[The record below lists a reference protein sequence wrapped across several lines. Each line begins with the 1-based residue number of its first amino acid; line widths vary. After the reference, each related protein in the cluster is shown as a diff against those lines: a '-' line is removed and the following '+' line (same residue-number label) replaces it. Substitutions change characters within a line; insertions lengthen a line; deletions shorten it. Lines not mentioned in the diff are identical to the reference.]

1 MSNQRDEDFD
11 SIYASIEDDDDAE
24 EMYVDVSS
32 TPPNEGYGGP
42 SPYVYPQAP
51 QPPSPSVRKLPPLPV
66 KSTVGAASRP
76 PWPRKAP
83 QPPPNQPSVKIPK
96 KPSSEPN
103 RNVPQPLPRVGTVK
117 KKEPAG
123 KPAVKSRQ
131 AAQFQ
136 QQDAPQIG
144 YNPPPPVITANSG
157 YDGYQHYPQEVA
169 ATTATL
175 KTRYQDS
182 GFGSG
187 RDEPHYKLE
196 YAARE
201 PPSSTGKK
209 LLYHQPPP
217 PNNPPPPPRGTSGQD
232 FTGQILNTP
241 TADESE
247 YESLRPA
254 RQRLLRGFGHQNRRS
269 HRYSDDRIP
278 LQDMASDHED
288 SDRGYQVR
296 REKEGGRGA
305 GVQNNSRIV
314 CILLTIIVIA
324 LLISLMS
331 LVMSLYTLTRFE
343 LSRRVNNTAS
353 ECDIKVSNCTAD
365 LSDVDCQR
373 DPIVSIYYGNGY
385 SIHVNIN
392 HTCTCNCI
400 WSHDH
405 STNAKNGL
413 SLTSAL
419 IILCTMQ
426 YPISSLRASTHNVR
440 LQLMYIH
447 V

>member
-11 SIYASIEDDDDAE
+11 SIYASIEDDDPE

-32 TPPNEGYGGP
+32 TPPNEGCYGGP
-42 SPYVYPQAP
+42 SPYVYSQAP

-66 KSTVGAASRP
+66 KSTAGAASKP

-103 RNVPQPLPRVGTVK
+103 RDVPQPLPRVGTVK
-117 KKEPAG
+117 KKEPTG
-123 KPAVKSRQ
+123 KPALKSKPV
-131 AAQFQ
+131 AAAYYQ
-136 QQDAPQIG
+136 QQGASQIG

-157 YDGYQHYPQEVA
+157 ERQAYVGYQHYPQEA
-169 ATTATL
+169 AVQTTATL

-187 RDEPHYKLE
+187 RDEPRYKLE

-201 PPSSTGKK
+201 PPSSIGQKF
-209 LLYHQPPP
+209 LYHQPPP
-217 PNNPPPPPRGTSGQD
+217 PNNPPPPPRGISGQD

-241 TADESE
+241 TAEESE

-254 RQRLLRGFGHQNRRS
+254 RQRLLRGFNQQNRRS
-269 HRYSDDRIP
+269 RRYSDDRIP

-288 SDRGYQVR
+288 SVSDRGYQIQ
-296 REKEGGRGA
+296 REKEGRGGA
-305 GVQNNSRIV
+305 EGVQNNSRIV

-353 ECDIKVSNCTAD
+353 ECDIKVSNCTTTF
-365 LSDVDCQR
+365 SDVDCVP
-373 DPIVSIYYGNGY
+373 DPMVSMGMA
-385 SIHVNIN
+385 
-392 HTCTCNCI
+392 T
-400 WSHDH
+400 
-405 STNAKNGL
+405 
-413 SLTSAL
+413 
-419 IILCTMQ
+419 
-426 YPISSLRASTHNVR
+426 
-440 LQLMYIH
+440 
-447 V
+447 